1 MKTQSR
7 KPWLD
12 QNGTPLSDTKLKLI
26 SKGWNQKT
34 WEEYLSWFEW
44 PLQES
49 QLSPEVYQE
58 MAEKMEES
66 VFSLSA
72 SKSWLPDQDSKLYAE
87 ALLNKLTPKQ
97 KTVLKMI
104 FWEEKTEREIAAHLG
119 IARGTVNDIK
129 NRALLKL
136 KSSLAGSTPY
146 LRKGNDNRELSL
158 F

>member
-1 MKTQSR
+1 
-7 KPWLD
+7 
-12 QNGTPLSDTKLKLI
+12 
-26 SKGWNQKT
+26 
-34 WEEYLSWFEW
+34 
-44 PLQES
+44 
-49 QLSPEVYQE
+49 

-72 SKSWLPDQDSKLYAE
+72 SKNWLPAQDSKLYAE

-97 KTVLKMI
+97 TTVLKMI
-104 FWEEKTEREIAAHLG
+104 FWEEKNEREIAAHLG

>member
-12 QNGTPLSDTKLKLI
+12 QNGNPLCDTNLKLI

-34 WEEYLSWFEW
+34 WEEYLSWLEL
-44 PLQES
+44 PLRES
-49 QLSPEVYQE
+49 QLCPEAFQE

-72 SKSWLPDQDSKLYAE
+72 SKNWLPEQDSKLYAE

-119 IARGTVNDIK
+119 IARGTVSDIK
-129 NRALLKL
+129 NRALLKI
-136 KSSLAGSTPY
+136 KSSLAGEYSSHHK
-146 LRKGNDNRELSL
+146 RQ
-158 F
+158 